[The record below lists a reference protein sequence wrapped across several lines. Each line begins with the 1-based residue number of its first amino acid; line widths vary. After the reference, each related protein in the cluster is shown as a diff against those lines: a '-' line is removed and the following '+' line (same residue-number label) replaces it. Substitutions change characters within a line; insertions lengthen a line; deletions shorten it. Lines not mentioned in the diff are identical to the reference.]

1 MEKAVKDDL
10 EIILEELLER
20 YSDAEAEGDTHMVLR
35 SARGAGFHRRIARC
49 YSAITGIDVHVPE
62 PA

>member
-20 YSDAEAEGDTHMVLR
+20 YSEAEAEGNAHMELR
-35 SARGAGFHRRIARC
+35 SARGAKFHRRVARC
-49 YSAITGIDVHVPE
+49 YSALTGIDVRVPE